1 MFLRQEFRKYLPE
14 VKKESARGRSAQ
26 SSRPVPESP
35 SARQPPGPC
44 GRSLRSVPAARQPRA
59 VLG

>member
-26 SSRPVPESP
+26 SSRPVPSP
-35 SARQPPGPC
+35 RARASRPGHVAVASAVSRPRG
-44 GRSLRSVPAARQPRA
+44 SRA